1 MENRKKVLIVF
12 VIFIAALTAFIFYDP
27 SPDAEKADSED
38 SSDAVVSEQDDTASK
53 EAWYYSVSDTQS
65 TLYAEFWISGNSKY
79 SYHTWES
86 SKDSQSDVKEKEITG
101 KCKKQESRL
110 FYWVDGKKHEGIFQ
124 GENLIIDDKVFLP
137 LSEDADL

>member
-12 VIFIAALTAFIFYDP
+12 VIFIAALAAFIFYDP
-27 SPDAEKADSED
+27 SPDAEQADSEV
-38 SSDAVVSEQDDTASK
+38 SSDAVISEQDDTASK
-53 EAWYYSVSDTQS
+53 KAWYYSSDTQN

-110 FYWVDGKKHEGIFQ
+110 FYCVDGKKQEG
-124 GENLIIDDKVFLP
+124 VFP
-137 LSEDADL
+137 G

>member
-12 VIFIAALTAFIFYDP
+12 VIFIEALTAFIFYDP
-27 SPDAEKADSED
+27 SPDAEKANSED

-79 SYHTWES
+79 
-86 SKDSQSDVKEKEITG
+86 
-101 KCKKQESRL
+101 
-110 FYWVDGKKHEGIFQ
+110 
-124 GENLIIDDKVFLP
+124 
-137 LSEDADL
+137 